1 MQIIKIMERS
11 NIKREPYDKKFVT
24 GEAIYYNEK
33 NYPFVLLSKK
43 SFLSLE
49 TMDIIYTI

>member
-11 NIKREPYDKKFVT
+11 NVKR
-24 GEAIYYNEK
+24 EAIYYNEK